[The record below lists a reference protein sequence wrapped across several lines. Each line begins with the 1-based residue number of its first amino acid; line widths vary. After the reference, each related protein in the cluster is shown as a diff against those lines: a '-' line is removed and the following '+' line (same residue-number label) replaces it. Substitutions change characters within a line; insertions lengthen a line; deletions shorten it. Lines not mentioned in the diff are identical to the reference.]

1 MCNFYKLSLNILSEL
16 WEAFE
21 AVFDGRVEN
30 VAFFNWL
37 ANSFEVV
44 KTLLVL
50 FQSSGLTGSVKPVNN
65 FADVLKQGGAG
76 VVIGVLFVVAVFLKV
91 VSEFVG
97 VSFER
102 VAGLFPVEELAVFDV
117 ELVF

>member
-1 MCNFYKLSLNILSEL
+1 
-16 WEAFE
+16 
-21 AVFDGRVEN
+21 
-30 VAFFNWL
+30 
-37 ANSFEVV
+37 
-44 KTLLVL
+44 
-50 FQSSGLTGSVKPVNN
+50 
-65 FADVLKQGGAG
+65 
-76 VVIGVLFVVAVFLKV
+76 VLFVVAVFLKV